1 LKKRLRVKRSY
12 RRKAQLTEIPPKSR
26 IFHAGAFTGIRRYLA
41 CTERLVD
48 AAQDMWIAVYLHT
61 VRTIVAVI
69 SGGVGQSGKKRD
81 GDCAAQKDKTH
92 VNLPSV
98 FWWVM
103 AKKRQ

>member
-1 LKKRLRVKRSY
+1 
-12 RRKAQLTEIPPKSR
+12 
-26 IFHAGAFTGIRRYLA
+26 
-41 CTERLVD
+41 
-48 AAQDMWIAVYLHT
+48 MWIAVYLHA